1 MALVGGDGTFVSFFL
16 GEATAILSAAVF
28 GCVGLPEGAPELS
41 VFVEVTLLLLLL
53 VSLGDANS
61 VLSIFSTVIF
71 ELVVDAMSVFS
82 LLSIICSLVLVG
94 ILELTS
100 AIFL

>member
-1 MALVGGDGTFVSFFL
+1 MALVGGDGTLVSFFL
-16 GEATAILSAAVF
+16 GEATATLSAAVF

-41 VFVEVTLLLLLL
+41 VFVEVTLLLLL

-61 VLSIFSTVIF
+61 VLSTFSTVIF
-71 ELVVDAMSVFS
+71 ELVVDAMLVFS
-82 LLSIICSLVLVG
+82 LLSILGSLVLVG
-94 ILELTS
+94 ILGLTS

>member
-41 VFVEVTLLLLLL
+41 VFVEVTLLLLL